1 MATHSSILAWRNPW
15 IEEPGELQSIR
26 LQRVRTTERISTA
39 VGSAVKN
46 LPANA
51 GEEGLILGS
60 GRSLGE
66 GNGNPIQ
73 YSCLGNS
80 TNGGAW
86 RATVHGIAKSQ
97 TQLAC
102 THPPGYNVHHSP
114 YKQEAGL
121 GCNPSD
127 QDYVTLSR
135 SLSTLNLSILI

>member
-66 GNGNPIQ
+66 GNGNPLK
-73 YSCLGNS
+73 YSCLGNPMDK
-80 TNGGAW
+80 GAW
-86 RATVHGIAKSQ
+86 Q
-97 TQLAC
+97 TTFQGLQKNRIQ
-102 THPPGYNVHHSP
+102 PG
-114 YKQEAGL
+114 
-121 GCNPSD
+121 D
-127 QDYVTLSR
+127 
-135 SLSTLNLSILI
+135 

>member
-1 MATHSSILAWRNPW
+1 MIGAFDPFTFKVITDIYVPMVKHLSTMRETQVPSLGWEDPLEKEMATHSSILAWRIPW
-15 IEEPGELQSIR
+15 TEEPGELQSIR

-73 YSCLGNS
+73 YSCLEHPVDR
-80 TNGGAW
+80 GAW
-86 RATVHGIAKSQ
+86 LATV
-97 TQLAC
+97 
-102 THPPGYNVHHSP
+102 PGVT
-114 YKQEAGL
+114 KE
-121 GCNPSD
+121 SD
-127 QDYVTLSR
+127 MT
-135 SLSTLNLSILI
+135 